1 MSYSKL
7 VPLMKKKG
15 CVVSP
20 EQFQNKV
27 NIVFHDHEAIHYDS
41 MHSDMKNSL
50 QQQIDLL
57 ISDLFKDPTFIK
69 KKFKVLDIGCGTG
82 LSTEY
87 LLNSKLEP
95 YIEHITLL
103 DSSKKMLELAEK
115 KAITWN
121 KKFTLLNSYVS
132 KIHGKFDLVL
142 ICSVLHHIPNL
153 ENFLKDVDNVMNPK
167 GILIH
172 LQDPNGDYMFDKVYK
187 ERVNLYLKKRRSK
200 PKRNKIIEFVPKP
213 FRNYLNR
220 MLGRKNYIDLINDQL
235 LKDKI
240 IKKRMTADEI
250 WSVTDIHVE
259 TKNDIL
265 YKGIS
270 LQFLKKHLKNF
281 KLISQRSY
289 GFYGKLKSDLG
300 EDLMK
305 KEEEFISKNQLNGRN
320 ISCVWIKNE

>member
-7 VPLMKKKG
+7 LPLMKKKG
-15 CVVSP
+15 CMLSP

-57 ISDLFKDPTFIK
+57 ISDLFKDPNCIK

-95 YIEHITLL
+95 FIEHITLL

-172 LQDPNGDYMFDKVYK
+172 LQDPNGDYMFDEVYK
-187 ERVNLYLKKRRSK
+187 ERVNLYLEKRRSE

-220 MLGRKNYIDLINDQL
+220 VLGRKNYIDLINDEL
-235 LKDKI
+235 IKDKI

-270 LQFLKKHLKNF
+270 LQFLKKQLKHF

-320 ISCVWIKNE
+320 ISCIWIKNE